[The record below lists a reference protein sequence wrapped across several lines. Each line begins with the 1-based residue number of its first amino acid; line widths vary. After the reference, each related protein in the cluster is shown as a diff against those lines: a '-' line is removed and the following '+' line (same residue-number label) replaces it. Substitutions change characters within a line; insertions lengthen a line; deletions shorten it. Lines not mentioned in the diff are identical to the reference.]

1 MARGHRLWLVGHVCR
16 LCGPRALPVPASIPH
31 SLILAMASSLRAAS
45 HRIPVSASA
54 AALPRTPFLPRST
67 PARPPLQPSKPFTLN
82 PRVYVEHGTPV
93 PLCSRLGGGLGARSG
108 VPRADSGVTLVTG
121 RGRSFVSK
129 ERNSRGKVGLGG
141 LGVAQGRGRV
151 STAAMAENLKNLRLD
166 DGAAASGDV
175 FDKVRR
181 WFGLYWDQSSSDVA
195 PGLVRSALCCNLI
208 NNLTSLTTISWH
220 LL

>member
-1 MARGHRLWLVGHVCR
+1 
-16 LCGPRALPVPASIPH
+16 
-31 SLILAMASSLRAAS
+31 MASSLRAAS

-67 PARPPLQPSKPFTLN
+67 PARSPLQPSKPFTRN
-82 PRVYVEHGTPV
+82 PRVYVEHGAPV

-108 VPRADSGVTLVTG
+108 VPRADSSVTPVIG

-141 LGVAQGRGRV
+141 LGIAQGRGRV

-181 WFGLYWDQSSSDVA
+181 
-195 PGLVRSALCCNLI
+195 
-208 NNLTSLTTISWH
+208 
-220 LL
+220 